1 MWELIVGFL
10 SNLGGI
16 DVAKYLFIVVA
27 FNALLVG
34 LRSFLEVIKDKT
46 ATLIDN
52 KIYDFLSKI
61 IDILLKIIDIV
72 GANPKHK

>member
-1 MWELIVGFL
+1 MWDVIVAFF
-10 SNLGGI
+10 SNLIGL
-16 DVAKYLFIVVA
+16 DVAKYIFIVVA

-34 LRSFLEVIKDKT
+34 LRAFLEVIKDKT

-52 KIYDFLSKI
+52 KIYDFLGKI